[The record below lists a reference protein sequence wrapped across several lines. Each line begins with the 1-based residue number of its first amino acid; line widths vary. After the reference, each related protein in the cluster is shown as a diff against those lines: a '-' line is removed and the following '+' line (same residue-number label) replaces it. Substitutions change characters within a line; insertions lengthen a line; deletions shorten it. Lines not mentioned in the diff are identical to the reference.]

1 MAHIWQDIN
10 LPGFSSA
17 KETTESGNEPQNTP
31 DSEPKEQQTEFK
43 LDKAYWKEGS
53 QGFGFNKKCF
63 VVVEGSFLRDT
74 VRTRIQGDL
83 FCESKAGLE
92 DLGSH
97 VEGFLD
103 KQSGKA
109 ELETTLYFGNKYYD
123 MLKNKPAAKCKYI
136 LKKIHHTRG
145 DREIESEPL
154 EMPVS
159 DVLGLGGIKLL
170 LCDESGTVITDCHV
184 KISMGQE
191 ELKNG
196 ILSDGTFMIDNKP
209 SAYFKISIDTN
220 DKPLVFELPW
230 QRSPLIEQRII
241 MPQPQKENANV

>member
-1 MAHIWQDIN
+1 MAQTWQDIN

-17 KETTESGNEPQNTP
+17 KESAESGNEPQNTA
-31 DSEPKEQQTEFK
+31 DTEQQEQPTEFK

-63 VVVEGSFLRDT
+63 VVVEGSFLRET

-83 FCESKAGLE
+83 FCESEAGLE
-92 DLGSH
+92 DLGSR
-97 VEGFLD
+97 VEGFID
-103 KQSGKA
+103 RQSGKA
-109 ELETTLYFGNKYYD
+109 ELETTLYFGNKYHD
-123 MLKNKPAAKCKYI
+123 MLRSKPNAKCKYI
-136 LKKIHHTRG
+136 VKNIRHTRG

-154 EMPVS
+154 EMPLS

-170 LCDESGTVITDCHV
+170 LCDENGTAITNCKV
-184 KISMGQE
+184 KITMGQE

-220 DKPLVFELPW
+220 DKPVVFELPW

-241 MPQPQKENANV
+241 MPQPQKENADV